1 MELMDKNDKNDN
13 KHCEICEIEATCL
26 CFDCI
31 NYYCD
36 DCFKYVHEK
45 KAKSNQ

>member
-1 MELMDKNDKNDN
+1 MELMDKNDN

-45 KAKSNQ
+45 KAKSNH